1 MSRDNDPSGQ
11 RGWRNPRAP
20 VDKAVDDAIDRIRAA
35 SRGLTTPLT
44 RVDRF
49 EVDFNLPSLPQLV
62 DNLELLL
69 RNRLWLQIL
78 IGMVSGIAVGLL
90 IAPSG
95 AALVGEEA
103 AQTIAEWLAIPGQ
116 LFLAL
121 IQMMMIPLVVS
132 SVMLGI
138 AASGDIAYIRRM
150 GFRIGIY
157 FVATTTIA
165 VLIGIAI
172 AALIQPGDFVD
183 PADLRLVAGET
194 PADLAPVTLED
205 VSLPERLVGVIPT
218 DPLQAALDRS
228 MLQIVVAAILVG
240 IAIVTLPDEHERT
253 LIDITGAVQE
263 LSLRV
268 IGWAMLL
275 APLAVFGLLAQVMV
289 DIGFDVIVGMSVYV
303 GTVLLGLLLLL
314 LVYLLIATVFGRQH
328 PGRFLRTIRE
338 PQLLA
343 FSTSSSAAVMPLS
356 MQTAEDK
363 LNVSQPV
370 ARFVLPLGATVN
382 MDGTAL
388 YQVIATL
395 FLTQAFAIDVA
406 PWELLLLVV
415 TIVGASIGSPGTPGV
430 GIVILATILGN
441 IGVPASGVALIIG
454 VDRILDMSRTAVNVT
469 GDLTACTVMERWIGS
484 EPPEPT
490 SPTEASPQPQAT

>member
-1 MSRDNDPSGQ
+1 MSDNEQ
-11 RGWRNPRAP
+11 RRRRPRP
-20 VDKAVDDAIDRIRAA
+20 VDQVVNRLRGVRRGIEEPLDR
-35 SRGLTTPLT
+35 
-44 RVDRF
+44 VERF
-49 EVDFNLPSLPQLV
+49 EIAFDLPTAGELADQ
-62 DNLELLL
+62 LELLL
-69 RNRLWLQIL
+69 RARLWVQIL
-78 IGMVSGIAVGLL
+78 IGMIAGITVGLL
-90 IAPSG
+90 LAPSG
-95 AALVGEEA
+95 AALVPEEA
-103 AQTIAEWLAIPGQ
+103 AQTTAEWLAIPGQ

-138 AASGDIAYIRRM
+138 AASGDIAYVRRM
-150 GFRIGIY
+150 GLTVGLY
-157 FVATTTIA
+157 FIATSTIA
-165 VLIGIAI
+165 VLIGIGLAS
-172 AALIQPGDFVD
+172 LIQPGDFVD
-183 PADLRLVAGET
+183 PADVEAIAGGAPLDAV
-194 PADLAPVTLED
+194 PATLEG

-240 IAIVTLPDEHERT
+240 VAIVTLSDEQKRL
-253 LIDITGAVQE
+253 LIDFTGAVQE
-263 LSLRV
+263 LSLKV

-289 DIGFDVIVGMSVYV
+289 DIGFDVLIGMSVYV
-303 GTVLLGLLLLL
+303 GTVLLGLLVLL
-314 LVYLLIATVFGRQH
+314 LVYLTLAFVAGRQR
-328 PGRFLRTIRE
+328 PGYFLRAIRE

-356 MQTAEDK
+356 MRTAEG
-363 LNVSQPV
+363 LGVSKPV

-388 YQVIATL
+388 YQVVATL
-395 FLTQAFAIDVA
+395 FLTQAFGIDVA

-430 GIVILATILGN
+430 GIVILATILQN
-441 IGVPASGVALIIG
+441 IGVPAAGVALIIG

-469 GDLTACTVMERWIGS
+469 GDLTACVVMERWVGAR
-484 EPPEPT
+484 EDAAQHAELAPALT
-490 SPTEASPQPQAT
+490 TATVE